1 MKLRMQ
7 KFQFLIAGI
16 PLSPLHNSIS
26 IGQELCLRGHNV
38 TVFSFA
44 DRGRKKVEKY
54 SSRCKLGYV
63 NLGPLP
69 VSEEKEEQ
77 VVLTGMATN
86 STRKQI
92 THVMNNLMLPY
103 NDALANAME
112 AYFKGSPAKFDYAL
126 LGLPFGRTG
135 QLLRQHGIDFAVNI
149 PTIVVPPLVPWAAPY
164 VPIPFYHVSVHNMT
178 FLDRVLVIGGN
189 TLIDFFRAYAY
200 SVGFKFTLVPEM
212 DWDLWN
218 GRLVFVNTI
227 PGMDITQPLP
237 PLVQYTGPVVDVKKM
252 EPFSDDVAQW
262 LEEVPEDMPVV
273 YVSFGTV
280 ARLTPDRARAML
292 STLTSS
298 EYYTLWALPKPQQ
311 EGLPGDIPS
320 SVKIHHW
327 VPTARALA
335 HPKVKAFVSHC
346 GGNSATESMALGVP
360 LVGYPQFGDQPAVCQ
375 RIADAGAGITGP
387 PGGWVQSA
395 DVLHVLNTERYA
407 ERAVAMSRLLERFG
421 GVSRAV
427 DLLELAVHGDLK
439 LLETP
444 LERTSSSQFFLRGYD
459 LMIYLNIL
467 VFMFACCCM
476 RCCSRRPAPA
486 KEKKEKVQ

>member
-1 MKLRMQ
+1 MQ
-7 KFQFLIAGI
+7 KFHFLIAGI

-63 NLGPLP
+63 DLGPLP
-69 VSEEKEEQ
+69 VSEEQEEH
-77 VVLTGMATN
+77 VMLTGMSTN
-86 STRKQI
+86 STRKQVSYTMKNI
-92 THVMNNLMLPY
+92 MLPY
-103 NDALANAME
+103 NEALTDAME
-112 AYFKGSPAKFDYAL
+112 AYFNASPAKFDYAL
-126 LGLPFGRTG
+126 LGMPFGQTG
-135 QLLRQHGIDFAVNI
+135 LILRKHQIDFAVNI
-149 PTIVVPPLVPWAAPY
+149 PTILCPPLVPWAAKY
-164 VPIPFYHVSVHNMT
+164 VPIPFYHVSVHNMSL
-178 FLDRVLVIGGN
+178 LDRVFVLGGN
-189 TLIDFFRAYAY
+189 MLIDFFRAYAY
-200 SVGFKFTLVPEM
+200 YVGFKFSLVPEM

-218 GRLVFVNTI
+218 GRLVLVNTI
-227 PGMDITQPLP
+227 PGLDITQPLP
-237 PLVQYTGPVVDVKKM
+237 PLVQYTGPVVDLKKM
-252 EPFSDDVAQW
+252 EPFSEDVEQW

-280 ARLTPDRARAML
+280 VRLTPDRARAML
-292 STLTSS
+292 ASLTSS

-311 EGLPGDIPS
+311 EGLPGIPS

-346 GGNSATESMALGVP
+346 GGNSATESMAMGVP
-360 LVGYPQFGDQPAVCQ
+360 LVGYPQGGDQPAVCQ
-375 RIADAGAGITGP
+375 RIADAGAGISGP
-387 PGGWVQSA
+387 PGGWVQAA
-395 DVLHVLNTERYA
+395 DVLHVLNTEHYA
-407 ERAVAMSRLLERFG
+407 EKAAALSRLLVTFG

-444 LERTSSSQFFLRGYD
+444 LERTRSSQFLLRGYD
-459 LMIYLNIL
+459 LIIYMNIL
-467 VFMFACCCM
+467 VFMLACCCM
-476 RCCSRRPAPA
+476 RCCSGRLRRS
-486 KEKKEKVQ
+486 KEKVQ

>member
-1 MKLRMQ
+1 MQ
-7 KFQFLIAGI
+7 TFHFLIAGI

-54 SSRCKLGYV
+54 SARCKLSYV
-63 NLGPLP
+63 DLGPLP
-69 VSEEKEEQ
+69 VSEEKEEE
-77 VVLTGMATN
+77 VVLSGMSTN
-86 STRKQI
+86 STRKQLAN
-92 THVMNNLMLPY
+92 VMNNLMVPY

-112 AYFKGSPAKFDYAL
+112 AYFAGSPAKFDYAL

-135 QLLRQHGIDFAVNI
+135 LLLRQRNIDFAVNI
-149 PTIVVPPLVPWAAPY
+149 PTIIVPPMVPWAAQY
-164 VPIPFYHVSVHNMT
+164 VPIPFYHVSIHNMT
-178 FLDRVLVIGGN
+178 FMDRVVVLGGN
-189 TLIDFFRAYAY
+189 MLMDFFRAYAY
-200 SVGFKFTLVPEM
+200 AVGFKFTLAPEM

-252 EPFSDDVAQW
+252 EPFSEDVAQW

-292 STLTSS
+292 SALTSS

-311 EGLPGDIPS
+311 QGLPGNIPS

-375 RIADAGAGITGP
+375 RISDAGAGISGP
-387 PGGWVQSA
+387 PGGWVQPA
-395 DVLHVLNTERYA
+395 DVLHVLQTERYA
-407 ERAVAMSRLLERFG
+407 ERAAAMSRLLQKFG
-421 GVSRAV
+421 GTSRAV

-459 LMIYLNIL
+459 LMIYFNIF

-476 RCCSRRPAPA
+476 RCCRRATPATKDA
-486 KEKKEKVQ
+486 KGKEKAQ

>member
-1 MKLRMQ
+1 MCLLCHSATCGSDSFDRLKPSLCPLWHSEYKDSLVKVRMQ

-86 STRKQI
+86 STRKQV

-112 AYFKGSPAKFDYAL
+112 AYFKASPQKFDYAL

-135 QLLRQHGIDFAVNI
+135 ILLRQHGIDFAVNI
-149 PTIVVPPLVPWAAPY
+149 PTILVPPMVPWAAPY

-178 FLDRVLVIGGN
+178 FLDRVLVLGGN

-252 EPFSDDVAQW
+252 EPFSDDVA
-262 LEEVPEDMPVV
+262 
-273 YVSFGTV
+273 TH
-280 ARLTPDRARAML
+280 
-292 STLTSS
+292 
-298 EYYTLWALPKPQQ
+298 
-311 EGLPGDIPS
+311 GL
-320 SVKIHHW
+320 
-327 VPTARALA
+327 R
-335 HPKVKAFVSHC
+335 
-346 GGNSATESMALGVP
+346 
-360 LVGYPQFGDQPAVCQ
+360 VC
-375 RIADAGAGITGP
+375 
-387 PGGWVQSA
+387 
-395 DVLHVLNTERYA
+395 
-407 ERAVAMSRLLERFG
+407 
-421 GVSRAV
+421 
-427 DLLELAVHGDLK
+427 
-439 LLETP
+439 
-444 LERTSSSQFFLRGYD
+444 
-459 LMIYLNIL
+459 
-467 VFMFACCCM
+467 
-476 RCCSRRPAPA
+476 
-486 KEKKEKVQ
+486 

>member
-1 MKLRMQ
+1 
-7 KFQFLIAGI
+7 
-16 PLSPLHNSIS
+16 
-26 IGQELCLRGHNV
+26 
-38 TVFSFA
+38 
-44 DRGRKKVEKY
+44 
-54 SSRCKLGYV
+54 
-63 NLGPLP
+63 
-69 VSEEKEEQ
+69 
-77 VVLTGMATN
+77 
-86 STRKQI
+86 
-92 THVMNNLMLPY
+92 
-103 NDALANAME
+103 
-112 AYFKGSPAKFDYAL
+112 
-126 LGLPFGRTG
+126 
-135 QLLRQHGIDFAVNI
+135 
-149 PTIVVPPLVPWAAPY
+149 
-164 VPIPFYHVSVHNMT
+164 
-178 FLDRVLVIGGN
+178 
-189 TLIDFFRAYAY
+189 
-200 SVGFKFTLVPEM
+200 
-212 DWDLWN
+212 
-218 GRLVFVNTI
+218 
-227 PGMDITQPLP
+227 
-237 PLVQYTGPVVDVKKM
+237 
-252 EPFSDDVAQW
+252 
-262 LEEVPEDMPVV
+262 MPVV

-395 DVLHVLNTERYA
+395 DVLHVLNTESYA
-407 ERAVAMSRLLERFG
+407 ERAAAMSRLLERFG

-459 LMIYLNIL
+459 LMIYWNIL